1 VETRPDTL
9 EYARRLRKHMS
20 RAEVVLW
27 QAVRGKR
34 LNGHKIRRQH
44 PFGPYVLDF
53 FCSAAALAIEV
64 DGPVHG
70 RDLQS
75 ATDFSRDQ
83 YLIKRGVRTLR
94 VSTNEVLGDLDGV
107 LAKIKAGVEVGGKS
121 PTITFEPGAQSRLPA
136 SGGFAACLR
145 PKGRRAPSL
154 NR

>member
-1 VETRPDTL
+1 MLPFCSRWFNIHRME
-9 EYARRLRKHMS
+9 ARAGSLTHARHLRKHMG

-34 LNGHKIRRQH
+34 LDGHEIRRQQ

-53 FCSAAALAIEV
+53 FCSDAALAIEV

-70 RDLQS
+70 HDRTAMADC
-75 ATDFSRDQ
+75 SRDQ

-107 LAKIKAGVEVGGKS
+107 LGQIKAWIERGRLS
-121 PTITFEPGAQSRLPA
+121 PNDHL
-136 SGGFAACLR
+136 
-145 PKGRRAPSL
+145 
-154 NR
+154 